1 MKLNMPDGAIL
12 DYEVVGSGQPLM
24 LLHGLALNRSI
35 WKPVARLFRDER
47 FFILPDIRGQGK
59 STLGKANGSLTQIVD
74 DLVRLLDHLKIEK
87 TAIGGHSMGGYIA
100 LTFAKNHADR
110 VSSIALVTSNARADS
125 ADKRAARIEE
135 AGRVLEEGVEAFA
148 DTMAVK
154 LTRRL
159 STQTRVRKVLLKT
172 EPEGLSN
179 ILRAIAD
186 RENNLGLIA
195 SLPFPVVAIFGK
207 DDQIAPAGIDDEIRK
222 AAPAVKLVRL
232 PGVGHMPMF
241 EAALTLGT
249 LLMTLD

>member
-1 MKLNMPDGAIL
+1 LKLNMPDGASV
-12 DYEVVGSGQPLM
+12 DYEVVGSGRPLM

-47 FFILPDIRGQGK
+47 LFILPDIRGQGK
-59 STLGKANGSLTQIVD
+59 STLGKANGSLVQIAD

-100 LTFAKNHADR
+100 LAFAKNHVNR
-110 VSSIALVTSNARADS
+110 VSSIALITSNARADS

-135 AGRVLEEGVEAFA
+135 AGKILQEGIEPFA
-148 DTMAVK
+148 DAMAVK
-154 LTRRL
+154 LTRHL
-159 STQTRVRKVLLKT
+159 STQARVRKILLKT

-179 ILRAIAD
+179 ILKAIAN

-195 SLPFPVVAIFGK
+195 SLPFPMMAIFGK
-207 DDQIAPAGIDDEIRK
+207 DDQIAPVGIDVEIER
-222 AAPAVKLVRL
+222 AVPAVKLVRL

-241 EAALTLGT
+241 EASLTLGA
-249 LLMTLD
+249 LLMTLE